1 MDTKQR
7 IYRLLPIARS
17 DTGGSS
23 RVAQFLLSLW
33 NGDRY
38 RVDLQELLYIDRVI
52 FQDMMQVMNDLYQ
65 TNTQL
70 DSYIN
75 ETDIEP
81 VIENWGHVYKFQPF
95 DNDRP

>member
-7 IYRLLPIARS
+7 IYRLLPIARG

-33 NGDRY
+33 NGNRY
-38 RVDLQELLYIDRVI
+38 RVDLQDLLYIDDDI
-52 FQDMMQVMNDLYQ
+52 FQDMVQVLNDLHQ

-70 DSYIN
+70 DTYLVEN
-75 ETDIEP
+75 DIKP
-81 VIENWGHVYKFQPF
+81 VIENWGDVYRHQPCEL
-95 DNDRP
+95 D

>member
-7 IYRLLPIARS
+7 IYQLLPIARG

-33 NGDRY
+33 NGNRY
-38 RVDLQELLYIDRVI
+38 RVDLQDLLYIDDDI
-52 FQDMMQVMNDLYQ
+52 FQDMVQVLNDLYQ

-70 DSYIN
+70 DTYLN
-75 ETDIEP
+75 EGDIKP
-81 VIENWGHVYKFQPF
+81 VIESWGNVYKFQPYE
-95 DNDRP
+95 DD

>member
-7 IYRLLPIARS
+7 IYRLLPIARG

-33 NGDRY
+33 NGNRY
-38 RVDLQELLYIDRVI
+38 RVDLQDLLYIDDDI
-52 FQDMMQVMNDLYQ
+52 FQDMVQVLNDLHQ

-70 DSYIN
+70 DTYLVEN
-75 ETDIEP
+75 DIKP
-81 VIENWGHVYKFQPF
+81 VIENWGDVYRQQPCEL
-95 DNDRP
+95 D

>member
-7 IYRLLPIARS
+7 IYRLLPIARG

-33 NGDRY
+33 NGYRY
-38 RVDLQELLYIDRVI
+38 RVDLQDLLYIDNDI
-52 FQDMMQVMNDLYQ
+52 FQDMMQVLNDLHQ

-70 DSYIN
+70 DTYLKEN
-75 ETDIEP
+75 DIKP
-81 VIENWGHVYKFQPF
+81 VIKSWGDVYRHQPCEL
-95 DNDRP
+95 D